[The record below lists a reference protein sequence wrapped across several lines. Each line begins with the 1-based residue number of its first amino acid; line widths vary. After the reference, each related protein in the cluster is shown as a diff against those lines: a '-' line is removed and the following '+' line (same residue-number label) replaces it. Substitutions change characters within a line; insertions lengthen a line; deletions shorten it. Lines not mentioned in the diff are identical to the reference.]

1 MTGRKKLL
9 RIYFWYR
16 NHLLPIIFN
25 HTISER
31 SPCFNVYRR
40 AIKPSI
46 ATKYLGI
53 KIDSKLSLNL
63 HTKTVKS
70 KTVAR
75 ASHFRKITFKNKL
88 IATKQAWKIYK
99 CICRSL
105 LDYGHPILLN
115 CNNPAK
121 GNIRIAETTDL
132 RRLTKIRHPNDL
144 LYNSSNTLLYDK
156 TQVQPI
162 IERAKMLSTKFAR
175 QHCDT
180 MSTLCNTIP
189 PGTCTKHKLPAEPD
203 LQILRGASP
212 VNGVYRSLISSVD

>member
-1 MTGRKKLL
+1 MAKSKLK
-9 RIYFWYR
+9 
-16 NHLLPIIFN
+16 IFN

-31 SPCFNVYRR
+31 SPCINMYRQ
-40 AIKPSI
+40 AIKPSS

-53 KIDSKLSLNL
+53 NIDSKLNFNL

-70 KTVAR
+70 KTIAR

-88 IATKQAWKIYK
+88 IATKQASKIYE
-99 CICRSL
+99 CICRPL

-121 GNIRIAETTDL
+121 ENIRIAETTAL
-132 RRLTKIRHPNDL
+132 GRLTKMRHPNNPL
-144 LYNSSNTLLYDK
+144 HNPSNALLYDE

-162 IERAKMLSTKFAR
+162 IERAKMLSAKFAR

-180 MSTLCNTIP
+180 ISPLCNTIP
-189 PGTCTKHKLPAEPD
+189 HWH
-203 LQILRGASP
+203 R
-212 VNGVYRSLISSVD
+212 